1 MKANFR
7 MFGKAK
13 VFGILFFLALCASP
27 VMGQNGQKV
36 CFRDLLQSYSLNGY
50 DTAVPQV
57 ISMCPSISTSCCQPI
72 DQEVIYSNWIHGQE
86 EQTVNDRYNNNAKVY
101 ETLVDRLIQVQDFA
115 RTVRKA
121 IVKRVANCKLLSER
135 ILNFEVRSIQSQIR
149 KNLDKMRDFFQ
160 ETYKGFYC
168 AICNYDNHKFFDQT
182 TKVVSM
188 SEKFCRDIVENS
200 LGPLLVFHID
210 MVKYLNLVTKFVT
223 SCDTRGEY
231 NLDAEFPKNFTFFE
245 IAENREMLE
254 SCRTNRNKKDWFSY
268 CKDVCM
274 NFQIYNFASFFE
286 PNVNEIN
293 AYNNFLKN
301 QLQIMSNFQL
311 SQTLLNPKENQPGVP
326 KNRMLSDDAPV
337 PAKVAIYK
345 RGLGP
350 KVDLSLWTVDFKV
363 SGISL
368 FDEGRNSLITDTMYN
383 SVKTI
388 LQLARENSNVNQASR
403 LSPQDQAIL
412 NAVGNR
418 VLRNSGERGLL
429 SSSWTAQAIG
439 AIVTLILTVIN

>member
-1 MKANFR
+1 MKADYR
-7 MFGKAK
+7 TSSDSRPATWA
-13 VFGILFFLALCASP
+13 LLLLTALCVAP
-27 VMGQNGQKV
+27 ALGQANNV

-50 DTAVPQV
+50 DAPVPQV
-57 ISMCPSISTSCCQPI
+57 ISMCPSIANSCCQPI

-101 ETLVDRLIQVQDFA
+101 ETLIDRLIQVQDFA
-115 RTVRKA
+115 RTVRKS

-135 ILNFEVRSIQSQIR
+135 ILNFEVREIHAQIR
-149 KNLDKMRDFFQ
+149 KNLNKMRDFFKD
-160 ETYKGFYC
+160 TYQGFYC
-168 AICNYDNHKFFDQT
+168 SICNHDNHKFFDQNQ
-182 TKVVSM
+182 KVVVL

-210 MVKYLNLVTKFVT
+210 MMKYLNLVTKFVT

-231 NLDAEFPKNFTFFE
+231 NLDAQFPKNFTFFE
-245 IAENREMLE
+245 VAENKEMLE
-254 SCRTNRNKKDWFSY
+254 SCRANRNKRDWFSY

-274 NFQIYNFASFFE
+274 NFQIYSFSSFFE
-286 PNVNEIN
+286 PNVNEIA
-293 AYNNFLKN
+293 AYNDFLKD

-311 SQTLLNPKENQPGVP
+311 SQALLNPKDNQAPGKKSRVLQEVS
-326 KNRMLSDDAPV
+326 K
-337 PAKVAIYK
+337 AKAAIYK

-350 KVDLSLWTVDFKV
+350 KVDLSMWTVDFRV

-368 FDEGRNSLITDTMYN
+368 YDEGRNSLITDTMYN

-388 LQLARENSNVNQASR
+388 LQLARENSNVNQASK

-412 NAVGNR
+412 NSVGNR
-418 VLRNSGERGLL
+418 VLRNAGDRSLL
-429 SSSWTAQAIG
+429 LNG
-439 AIVTLILTVIN
+439 AGVWRALGAVLALMAVFVR